1 MVELQMAEKQNKVS
15 GMEEDFLDQL
25 TKELSNGR

>member
-1 MVELQMAEKQNKVS
+1 MVELQMSEKRNQVS

-25 TKELSNGR
+25 SRELDNGR